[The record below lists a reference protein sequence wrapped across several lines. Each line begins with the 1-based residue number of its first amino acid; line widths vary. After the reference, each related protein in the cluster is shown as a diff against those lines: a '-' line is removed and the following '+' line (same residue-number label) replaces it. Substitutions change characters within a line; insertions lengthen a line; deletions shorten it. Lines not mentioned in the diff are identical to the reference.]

1 MPGPD
6 AAPDA
11 SPAPLLRRFA
21 SLFYEALLLFAVLWV
36 AALPL
41 SLLEE
46 ALKVPHARAAY
57 QLYLVLV
64 AGAYFT
70 WQWGRGGQTL
80 PMKTWRLKL
89 VRRDGGALTLRDAA
103 LRFAAALVS
112 LAALGLGFL
121 WALFDSERLFLHDR
135 IARTR
140 IVRV

>member
-1 MPGPD
+1 V
-6 AAPDA
+6 A
-11 SPAPLLRRFA
+11 PAPLLRRFA
-21 SLFYEALLLFAVLWV
+21 SLFYEGLLLFAVLWL

-41 SLLEE
+41 SLIEG
-46 ALKVPHARAAY
+46 ALNLQHARAAY

-70 WQWGRGGQTL
+70 WQWMRGGQTL

-103 LRFAAALVS
+103 VRYTGALISV
-112 LAALGLGFL
+112 AALGCGFL
-121 WALFDSERLFLHDR
+121 WALLDPERLFLHDR